1 MNKSN
6 QTVNHL
12 GGADGFRA
20 IACLAVIFHH
30 LSQFLAMQSQSPW
43 MQELQSFLLM
53 GNAGVSV
60 FFVLSGYLL
69 ASPYWHK
76 YLDGSAYPDI
86 KQYVVRRAARI
97 MPGYYI
103 AVMVATLITVL
114 FHVPTEH
121 FWARLMAGLTFTAG
135 FHYITLFP
143 NEVNGPLWSISF
155 EVFCYVLMPM
165 FMLGLYRWTFKQR
178 SIRNGLLYW
187 MGVFILILGLN
198 QLVHLFFSTGNEGKG
213 WDNGWIGGAKYW
225 MPNYN
230 PIGFFGQFTIGILAA
245 GVAAGLRQSSEGLN
259 RMKYIGLFD
268 FVSLGGLFCSFALL
282 WYVRHMPEFSL
293 SLQKQPF
300 FFPFYS
306 LLIAVSLCAASQSR
320 WAAKILDNRVFK
332 FTSKVSFGL
341 YLWHFVI
348 IGVSS
353 VTWAKDFQ
361 YMGTK
366 SLSTWFS
373 VSGVVLVVSFLFATL
388 SFYFVEK
395 PVLHWSHGKRK
406 FMGNTHQPLLEA

>member
-187 MGVFILILGLN
+187 
-198 QLVHLFFSTGNEGKG
+198 
-213 WDNGWIGGAKYW
+213 
-225 MPNYN
+225 
-230 PIGFFGQFTIGILAA
+230 
-245 GVAAGLRQSSEGLN
+245 
-259 RMKYIGLFD
+259 
-268 FVSLGGLFCSFALL
+268 
-282 WYVRHMPEFSL
+282 
-293 SLQKQPF
+293 
-300 FFPFYS
+300 
-306 LLIAVSLCAASQSR
+306 
-320 WAAKILDNRVFK
+320 
-332 FTSKVSFGL
+332 
-341 YLWHFVI
+341 
-348 IGVSS
+348 
-353 VTWAKDFQ
+353 
-361 YMGTK
+361 
-366 SLSTWFS
+366 
-373 VSGVVLVVSFLFATL
+373 
-388 SFYFVEK
+388 
-395 PVLHWSHGKRK
+395 
-406 FMGNTHQPLLEA
+406 